1 MGLGRLMSEGGGSSS
16 CDGTPDQARR
26 ACQGGDGSGRA
37 KPIGTAGCQCGLLRE
52 CRVCGAGR
60 AGRRRAL
67 TNPRRATAGLQTPT
81 SKIAKSENLP
91 CEEHERLAPRSGF
104 VQPFA
109 QPATLRRAAIC
120 PAISFWVKCRGTTIC
135 RREARGQV
143 LHCTY
148 DGP

>member
-1 MGLGRLMSEGGGSSS
+1 MSEGGGSSS
-16 CDGTPDQARR
+16 CDGTPDIQARR

-37 KPIGTAGCQCGLLRE
+37 KPIGTVVCQCGLLRE
-52 CRVCGAGR
+52 CRVCRAGR

-91 CEEHERLAPRSGF
+91 CEEHEWLAQRSGF

-109 QPATLRRAAIC
+109 QPDQLWQVGIWA
-120 PAISFWVKCRGTTIC
+120 VK
-135 RREARGQV
+135 A
-143 LHCTY
+143 
-148 DGP
+148 